1 MVDRAKQFLSFDSLK
16 GLKAILKEREKV
28 IIEKFELL
36 EDEKELLSYKIK
48 QIKKGMMI
56 KLIYFEDD
64 QYLELEGLVSKISF
78 NDKYVIIVK
87 KRIDFINIYSVS
99 GNKIKDYWLF
109 FNISTK
115 VSISFSL
122 KTMTPC
128 FLSILVVIPSPFI
141 VLLLKLPS
149 YIFLEPHEGDFSLKT
164 AYFTLFSFAI

>member
-99 GNKIKDYWLF
+99 GNKIKDY
-109 FNISTK
+109 
-115 VSISFSL
+115 
-122 KTMTPC
+122 
-128 FLSILVVIPSPFI
+128 
-141 VLLLKLPS
+141 
-149 YIFLEPHEGDFSLKT
+149 
-164 AYFTLFSFAI
+164 